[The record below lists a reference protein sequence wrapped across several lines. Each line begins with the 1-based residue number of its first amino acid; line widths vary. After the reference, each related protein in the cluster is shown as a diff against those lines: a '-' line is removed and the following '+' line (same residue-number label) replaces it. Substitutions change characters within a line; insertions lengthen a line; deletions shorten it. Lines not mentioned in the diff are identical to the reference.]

1 MAKTERLRNKRM
13 HRSIHS
19 TLEQTLEVI
28 KRVQACRG
36 EEIVNAQNRARA
48 GNPANTRIQ
57 EDKGEAKGSCGCS
70 VNPLRGSRSSILP
83 RSAVLCTPSGIHG
96 GRVRTV
102 GGPSLTGYDER
113 SDPMPLDTWWK
124 HECKELHNVFF

>member
-19 TLEQTLEVI
+19 TLEQMLEVI
-28 KRVQACRG
+28 KRVQSCRG

-57 EDKGEAKGSCGCS
+57 EDKGEWETGEE
-70 VNPLRGSRSSILP
+70 SRAGP
-83 RSAVLCTPSGIHG
+83 PSYPGQ
-96 GRVRTV
+96 
-102 GGPSLTGYDER
+102 
-113 SDPMPLDTWWK
+113 
-124 HECKELHNVFF
+124 

>member
-19 TLEQTLEVI
+19 TLEQMLEVI

-57 EDKGEAKGSCGCS
+57 EDKGEWSEALGAAGPPSYPGQRR
-70 VNPLRGSRSSILP
+70 PLS
-83 RSAVLCTPSGIHG
+83 
-96 GRVRTV
+96 
-102 GGPSLTGYDER
+102 
-113 SDPMPLDTWWK
+113 
-124 HECKELHNVFF
+124 